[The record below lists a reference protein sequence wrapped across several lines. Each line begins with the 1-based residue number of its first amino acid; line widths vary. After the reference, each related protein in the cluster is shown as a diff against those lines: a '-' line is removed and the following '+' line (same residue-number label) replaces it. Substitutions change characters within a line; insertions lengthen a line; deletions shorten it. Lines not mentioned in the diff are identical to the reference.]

1 MPFTIRSTDLN
12 EIYQDL
18 TKEEAIAIA
27 NLGAICWS
35 SVKDTQ
41 TITTEEGGDAADVW
55 REEGR
60 RVGKQEMLESVR
72 TKLGAAE
79 SLQIRLAAAEESMR
93 QLHGGLE
100 VEVARRLAERLDGFR
115 KDYELTKMKEL
126 TELKERLAAADA
138 REEMITLM
146 KEKLAT
152 LEAQRNTLQT
162 QMLEHTTASTR
173 SSHIIGKI
181 GEATVMDLLENTVLT
196 EFPYSSVKDMTNVSH
211 AADFHLWIMT
221 PKGKKVKMLV
231 DSKKY
236 KRRIN
241 SDEINKLIADV
252 DADDDAECGIMIS
265 LDSPICTMKQFQIK
279 TTSKHKP
286 IIYLSFDGIS
296 EEHSKEVICWAI
308 YSLLAVVK
316 EIGYSSR
323 NYIVDNIDQFLG
335 QINENIKEIDSVIRM
350 QTKALDMLR
359 QTKQGIVSSVTN
371 FRKAAMMDGGDDSS
385 ESEQEGGCTT
395 IIKATGQKCGKPVA
409 YGGEKC
415 RHHVSRKKTEV
426 IAHVE

>member
-1 MPFTIRSTDLN
+1 M
-12 EIYQDL
+12 
-18 TKEEAIAIA
+18 A

-35 SVKDTQ
+35 AVKDIPAATDND
-41 TITTEEGGDAADVW
+41 EADVW

-60 RVGKQEMLESVR
+60 RAGKQEMLESVR
-72 TKLGAAE
+72 AKLGAAE

-93 QLHGGLE
+93 QLQGSLE
-100 VEVARRLAERLDGFR
+100 TEVARRLAERLDGFR

-126 TELKERLAAADA
+126 TELRERLAAADA
-138 REEMITLM
+138 REELVALM
-146 KEKLAT
+146 KEKLTAV
-152 LEAQRNTLQT
+152 EVQRDALQA
-162 QMLEHTTASTR
+162 QMLEQTTASTR
-173 SSHIIGKI
+173 SSHVIGKI
-181 GEATVMDLLENTVLT
+181 GEATVLDLLENTVLS
-196 EFPYSSVKDMTNVSH
+196 EFPYSSVKDMTTVSH

-221 PKGKKVKMLV
+221 PKGKRVKMLV

-279 TTSKHKP
+279 TTPKHKP

-296 EEHSKEVICWAI
+296 EEHRREVICWAI

-335 QINENIKEIDSVIRM
+335 QINESIKEIDGVIRM
-350 QTKALDMLR
+350 QTKALDVLR
-359 QTKQGIVSSVTN
+359 QTKQGIVSSVSN
-371 FRKAAMMDGGDDSS
+371 FRKAAMMDGDGESS

-395 IIKATGQKCGKPVA
+395 IMKATGQKCGKPVA
-409 YGGEKC
+409 FGGEKC
-415 RHHVSRKKTEV
+415 RHHAPRKKAEV